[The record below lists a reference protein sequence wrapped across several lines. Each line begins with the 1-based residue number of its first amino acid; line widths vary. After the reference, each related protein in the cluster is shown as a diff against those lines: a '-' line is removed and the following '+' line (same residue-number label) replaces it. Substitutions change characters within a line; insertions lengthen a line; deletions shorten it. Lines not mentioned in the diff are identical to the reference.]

1 MEIQTKE
8 TRIILAI
15 KAICLSK
22 TINTRIIAKLYKVP
36 RTILRDRITSRT
48 PCDEI

>member
-8 TRIILAI
+8 ARIILAI
-15 KAICLSK
+15 KAIRSSK
-22 TINTRIIAKLYKVP
+22 TINTRTAVKLYRVP

-48 PCDEI
+48 PCDKI

>member
-15 KAICLSK
+15 EAIRLSK
-22 TINTRIIAKLYKVP
+22 TINTRTIAKLYRVP
-36 RTILRDRITSRT
+36 RTIFRNKIASRT
-48 PCDEI
+48 PRDEI